1 MIDQGGGRGDAGP
14 QDADAR
20 TAAPRGKRLAIAIAA
35 VVVVLLAT
43 LIFRIHQHAREAAMR
58 GKDGGPGGAI
68 AVAVATVARGDI
80 PVRIPALG
88 AITPLATVVV
98 KTQISGQLQRIAFR
112 EGQMVRAGDFLAQI
126 DPRPYEAALNL
137 AKAAVDRD
145 SALLANARLDLT
157 RYVGLIAE
165 NAIAE
170 QQLDTQRAL
179 VKQYEGAVL
188 GDRAQIRTAELNLQY
203 AHIVSPIGGR
213 VGLRQVD
220 AGNYVTPGD
229 ANGIVVITQLQ
240 PISAIFS
247 IPEDNVNSIERRL
260 HEGATLEVDAY
271 DRSDSTKLAAGRLV
285 TIDNQIDASTG
296 TFKLRA
302 LFDNKDGR
310 LFPNQFVNIRLLEQ
324 ILHDQTLIPSAAV
337 RRGAPRGVATTF
349 VYLVKADR
357 TVAVRPVVLGVSA
370 GDVVAVT
377 SGLEPGNVVVTEGG
391 DRLRDGSAVRLP
403 GAPSRRPD
411 KPRARGR

>member
-1 MIDQGGGRGDAGP
+1 MIDQG
-14 QDADAR
+14 ADAR

-58 GKDGGPGGAI
+58 GKGGGPGGAI
-68 AVAVATVARGDI
+68 AVAVATAARGDI

-137 AKAAVDRD
+137 AKAALDRD

-213 VGLRQVD
+213 AGLRQVD

-260 HEGATLEVDAY
+260 HEGATLEVNAY

-337 RRGAPRGVATTF
+337 RRGAPRGVVTTF

-377 SGLEPGNVVVTEGG
+377 SGLEPGDVVVTEGG

-403 GAPSRRPD
+403 GAPSRRPGG
-411 KPRARGR
+411 PRARSR

>member
-145 SALLANARLDLT
+145 SALLANARLDLA

-337 RRGAPRGVATTF
+337 RRGAPRGVATTV

-391 DRLRDGSAVRLP
+391 DRLRAGSAVRLP
-403 GAPSRRPD
+403 GAPSRRPGE
-411 KPRARGR
+411 PRARSR

>member
-58 GKDGGPGGAI
+58 GKGGGPGGAI

-337 RRGAPRGVATTF
+337 RRGAPRGVVTTF

-377 SGLEPGNVVVTEGG
+377 SGLEPGNVVVTDGG